1 MFLYTL
7 TKTIVL
13 HLFSY
18 LTICLQKVKLLN
30 AISSSAMCEVPANIP
45 AHDRKLREQKL
56 EEEEDLVDRLLKK
69 SGCTEEHYLVQE
81 CMVEHQDW
89 RRCQDTLKRF
99 QACISKTQR
108 QPRGG
113 AAQ

>member
-7 TKTIVL
+7 TMTIVL

-30 AISSSAMCEVPANIP
+30 AISSSAMCEVPGNIP

-56 EEEEDLVDRLLKK
+56 EVKGLHRSKSMTKLK
-69 SGCTEEHYLVQE
+69 
-81 CMVEHQDW
+81 
-89 RRCQDTLKRF
+89 
-99 QACISKTQR
+99 
-108 QPRGG
+108 
-113 AAQ
+113 

>member
-7 TKTIVL
+7 TMTIVL

-89 RRCQDTLKRF
+89 RKCQKVLKDLQVCMSQSQTSHR
-99 QACISKTQR
+99 K
-108 QPRGG
+108 
-113 AAQ
+113 